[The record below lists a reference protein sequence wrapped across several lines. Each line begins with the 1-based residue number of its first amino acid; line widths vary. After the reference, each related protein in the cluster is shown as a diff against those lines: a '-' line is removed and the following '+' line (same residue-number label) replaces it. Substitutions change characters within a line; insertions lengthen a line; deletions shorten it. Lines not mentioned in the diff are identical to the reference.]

1 MGLSGS
7 RSTSTS
13 ISLPGL
19 ASPRATEP
27 NTAAWDAP
35 SRFNSLSWVRKVR
48 RTSLS
53 TPVIFQPCGKA
64 HRKSASEK
72 RVGKARQPELR
83 NFIGAVLIADK
94 AAREIASV
102 QADQFPQT
110 PRFPQTSFPDQF
122 PRPVSPGQFP
132 PVQADQFPRT
142 SFPLGSIF
150 HPPGQ
155 ATCSSRGAAL
165 ARPAA
170 RRESTPFQKLKR
182 GKWIFSL

>member
-102 QADQFPQT
+102 QADQFPHG
-110 PRFPQTSFPDQF
+110 RENLD
-122 PRPVSPGQFP
+122 V
-132 PVQADQFPRT
+132 
-142 SFPLGSIF
+142 PL
-150 HPPGQ
+150 
-155 ATCSSRGAAL
+155 
-165 ARPAA
+165 
-170 RRESTPFQKLKR
+170 RESGCAKPRRHGFR
-182 GKWIFSL
+182 RAGVIAN